1 MTDEQEFER
10 CWAVLRLKY
19 MGTSWFSAR
28 DPDHYKQM
36 FRENWDA
43 GGGLD
48 WFNKVIISEVKHDYE
63 TG

>member
-19 MGTSWFSAR
+19 QGNHWY
-28 DPDHYKQM
+28 DNQNPDAYKRM

-43 GGGLD
+43 CGGLE
-48 WFNKVIISEVKHDYE
+48 WFNKLNMWSEDD
-63 TG
+63 